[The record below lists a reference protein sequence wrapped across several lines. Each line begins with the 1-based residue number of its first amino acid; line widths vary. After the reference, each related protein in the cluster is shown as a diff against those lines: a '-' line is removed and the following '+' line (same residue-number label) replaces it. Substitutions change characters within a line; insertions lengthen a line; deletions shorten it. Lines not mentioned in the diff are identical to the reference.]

1 MKLFSVFV
9 IAAVSAQGFDN
20 KQANLA
26 RNLDLTESD
35 EDREKRFKQECKDS
49 IGNKQDTPRWNEK
62 MEACRAKKDAKHA
75 KRVAKAEAAEDRAQ
89 MKAEIKTK
97 KAEKAPIKAE
107 RNLCK
112 AACKQIANQ
121 ITKSNCLSWWKYS
134 SRVEIQKILDDIND
148 IRNPAERNSVEHCY
162 TKSGLSGSES
172 TCKDFAVDFCDGL
185 NLAKPSPILRDCKS
199 FCVNQCMEEG
209 ENCDWTPAD
218 YVPDL

>member
-9 IAAVSAQGFDN
+9 IAAVSAQAFDE

-35 EDREKRFKQECKDS
+35 EDRQKRFKQECKEA
-49 IGNKQDTPRWNEK
+49 IGNKEGTPQWNQKIDACIEK
-62 MEACRAKKDAKHA
+62 KEAKHA
-75 KRVAKAEAAEDRAQ
+75 KRVAKAAAAAERAE
-89 MKAEIKTK
+89 MKQQVKEK
-97 KAEKAPIKAE
+97 KAEKAPIKEE

-134 SRVEIQKILDDIND
+134 SRTEIQQILDDINE
-148 IRNPAERNSVEHCY
+148 IRNPSERNSIEHCY
-162 TKSGLSGSES
+162 TKSGLSGTES
-172 TCKDFAVDFCDGL
+172 TCKDFAVDFCDGK
-185 NLAKPSPILRDCKS
+185 NLAKPSQILRDCKS

-209 ENCDWTPAD
+209 ETCAWTPAD
-218 YVPDL
+218 FVPEV